1 MHLLNITTLLLI
13 IIGGI
18 NWLFVGVFGA
28 DLIGS
33 ALGGDNSGLTRIAF
47 VLVGLSAI
55 YQLMPLFQA
64 VGSDEITAERGR
76 PR

>member
-1 MHLLNITTLLLI
+1 MHVLNITTLLLL

-18 NWLFVGVFGA
+18 NWLFVGLFGA

-33 ALGGDNSGLTRIAF
+33 TLGGDNAGLTRIAF

-55 YQLMPLFQA
+55 YQLIPLFPG
-64 VGSDEITAERGR
+64 VGTDEVAADRR
-76 PR
+76 RMR